1 VSSSDFRQI
10 ALKGEAGKAERLFRA
25 AVSAF
30 CSLPRPSR
38 QEISKLED
46 LTLPLFDQVSQ
57 ESLRFVSAALS
68 ECETAPHSLVLRLCS
83 EPVDIAAPLLIR
95 SNALR
100 DIDLITLIA
109 THGLPHARAIS
120 RRLNLNPSIAH
131 LATALQRATGL
142 NDALDEDDAAPAEP
156 DAADEPQRP
165 VPGAMAEEVRAR
177 LRDMM
182 RPAKSA
188 PTRLDRDAYVNLR
201 ETSLKGNAT
210 FVEIALAEALDLDL
224 ERARLIVE
232 ATGYSSL
239 LTALRALDLSEEEA
253 FLITMAIF
261 PAHFPNREAISL
273 FLGRFRL
280 LRQESAQDRVR
291 SWKAE
296 GESDKPGSKH
306 FRAS

>member
-1 VSSSDFRQI
+1 MSSSDFRQI

-30 CSLPRPSR
+30 CSLPRPSK

-100 DIDLITLIA
+100 EIDLITLIA
-109 THGLPHARAIS
+109 THGLPHAKAIS

-142 NDALDEDDAAPAEP
+142 NDALDEDDADADP
-156 DAADEPQRP
+156 DAIEEPQSP

-182 RPAKSA
+182 RPAKTA
-188 PTRLDRDAYVNLR
+188 PPRLDRDAYVNLR

-291 SWKAE
+291 SWK
-296 GESDKPGSKH
+296 GESDKPGSKQ